1 MPAVHLA
8 IRFVLELV
16 MFAGVGMLGWQ
27 LAGILGAIACAL
39 AAMALWGVFG
49 TAGDG
54 TRGKPVIA
62 TPGPIRLLL
71 ELTLFGLGA
80 AGLWLAWSRA
90 ASETFLTVSV
100 LHYAI
105 TWERQWWLIR
115 GRQPGASG

>member
-1 MPAVHLA
+1 MIGGVGLLG
-8 IRFVLELV
+8 RELV
-16 MFAGVGMLGWQ
+16 GMP
-27 LAGILGAIACAL
+27 GAVALAL

-54 TRGKPVIA
+54 TRGDPVVK
-62 TPGPIRLLL
+62 TPGPIRLTL

-80 AGLWLAWSRA
+80 LGFWLGWSRA

-115 GRQPGASG
+115 GTRH